1 MKSTQE
7 IKNAMPH
14 YYGTQQYYRWSM
26 LFRKFVLT
34 DGAHMIAEDAEAYWL
49 MDAIASHAM
58 EHPKEEF
65 QLYTLTVK
73 DNKAILTG
81 DDGNNKIFA
90 KQEFEYTDF
99 PLDNIK
105 FYCVLGSIDGVHPQ
119 WVIMLPSEN

>member
-1 MKSTQE
+1 
-7 IKNAMPH
+7 
-14 YYGTQQYYRWSM
+14 
-26 LFRKFVLT
+26 
-34 DGAHMIAEDAEAYWL
+34 
-49 MDAIASHAM
+49 M

-105 FYCVLGSIDGVHPQ
+105 FYCVLRSIDRVHPQ